1 MGIHLNLVGHIGI
14 HVSGVDRSINFY
26 RKVLGLKVTG
36 RWGPPDFGR
45 PICFMRINDKHH
57 DVVLFELS
65 EDVRKA
71 GITSTDSRIRGA
83 PGLDHIAF
91 EVDSRQ
97 DWLLALDHVRSCGVN
112 IVSGPYVH
120 APEGG
125 EKGFV
130 GGSGSHAFY
139 FLDPDGNRIEVYCW
153 MMTVGRA
160 WPPRTPTCRIT
171 PDKLGGASSGS
182 TI

>member
-1 MGIHLNLVGHIGI
+1 
-14 HVSGVDRSINFY
+14 
-26 RKVLGLKVTG
+26 
-36 RWGPPDFGR
+36 
-45 PICFMRINDKHH
+45 MRINDKHH
-57 DVVLFELS
+57 AVVLFGLS

-139 FLDPDGNRIEVYCW
+139 FLDPDGNRIEDLLLDDDGDRAEHGRPAPRP
-153 MMTVGRA
+153 VGLRRINWGELLAARQLARA
-160 WPPRTPTCRIT
+160 PASPAAARAPRAATPPHRR
-171 PDKLGGASSGS
+171 LA
-182 TI
+182 

>member
-1 MGIHLNLVGHIGI
+1 MGIHLGRVGHIGI
-14 HVSGVDRSINFY
+14 HVSDVDRSIDFY
-26 RKVLGLKVTG
+26 RRVLGLKITG

-71 GITSTDSRIRGA
+71 GITSTDSRIRRA

-91 EVDSRQ
+91 EVDSRE
-97 DWLLALDHVRSCGVN
+97 DWLLALDHVRSCGVE

-153 MMTVGRA
+153 MMTVTGPSIA
-160 WPPRTPTCRIT
+160 APH
-171 PDKLGGASSGS
+171 PDL
-182 TI
+182 

>member
-1 MGIHLNLVGHIGI
+1 MGIHLGRVGHIGI
-14 HVSGVDRSINFY
+14 HVSNIDRSIEFY
-26 RKVLGLKVTG
+26 RKVLGLKITG

-65 EDVRKA
+65 EDARKA
-71 GITSTDSRIRGA
+71 GIGITSTDSRIRKS

-91 EVDSRQ
+91 EIDSRE
-97 DWLLALDHVRSCGVN
+97 DWLVALEHVRSCDIE

-120 APEGG
+120 GPEGG
-125 EKGFV
+125 EKFV

-153 MMTVGRA
+153 MMTVTGPSIA
-160 WPPRTPTCRIT
+160 APH
-171 PDKLGGASSGS
+171 PDL
-182 TI
+182 

>member
-1 MGIHLNLVGHIGI
+1 
-14 HVSGVDRSINFY
+14 
-26 RKVLGLKVTG
+26 
-36 RWGPPDFGR
+36 
-45 PICFMRINDKHH
+45 
-57 DVVLFELS
+57 S

-130 GGSGSHAFY
+130 GGSGSHALSSTRTGTGSSLL
-139 FLDPDGNRIEVYCW
+139 LDDDGDRAEH
-153 MMTVGRA
+153 GRPA
-160 WPPRTPTCRIT
+160 SRPIGLRWINWRELLAARQLARSPASAAACARAVSGHAATAPPPRRVM
-171 PDKLGGASSGS
+171 DSR
-182 TI
+182 

>member
-1 MGIHLNLVGHIGI
+1 MGIHLGRVGHIGI
-14 HVSGVDRSINFY
+14 HVSDVDRSIDFY
-26 RKVLGLKVTG
+26 RRVLGLKLTG
-36 RWGPPDFGR
+36 RWGPPDIGR
-45 PICFMRINDKHH
+45 PICFMRIDDKHH
-57 DVVLFELS
+57 DVVLFELP
-65 EDVRKA
+65 EDARRA
-71 GITSTDSRIRGA
+71 GVAVTDSSLCRA

-91 EVDSRQ
+91 EVDSRE
-97 DWLLALDHVRSCGVN
+97 DWLLALDHVRSCGVE

-153 MMTVGRA
+153 MMKVTGPSLA
-160 WPPRTPTCRIT
+160 APH
-171 PDKLGGASSGS
+171 PDL
-182 TI
+182 